1 MESYLASRSEK
12 IKRSVHDMA
21 DKVVEAVV
29 AAEKSFETRD
39 VTSAQIVIDADVEI
53 NETERRLDKELF
65 AFEALTAPH
74 ASDLRFIV
82 ASVRIVKDLERIGDH
97 AVNIAEMAIRANQI
111 DNDKKSTIEITSQIA
126 EAATAMLTKAVSA
139 FHNNDYDAAM
149 AVLTLD
155 SHVDALCIQI
165 QKESI
170 AKISGAPESAEAL
183 LISLLVGREWERIAD
198 LATNIA
204 EEIVFIIKSWD
215 IRHNHYDNPEVFD

>member
-1 MESYLASRSEK
+1 MESYLETRYET
-12 IKRSVHDMA
+12 IKSSVHGMA
-21 DKVVEAVV
+21 DKVVEAVL

-39 VTSAQIVIDADVEI
+39 VVAAQGVVDSDVVI

-97 AVNIAEMAIRANQI
+97 AVNIAEMAIRANEI
-111 DNDKKSTIEITSQIA
+111 DSDKKSITPLTAQIA
-126 EAATAMLTKAVSA
+126 KAATSMFTQAVAA

-149 AVLTLD
+149 AVLVLD

-165 QKESI
+165 EKEII
-170 AKISGAPESAEAL
+170 AKVSGAPEAAEAL
-183 LISLLVGREWERIAD
+183 LITLLAGREWERIAD

-204 EEIVFIIKSWD
+204 EEIVFILKSWD
-215 IRHNHYDNPEVFD
+215 IKHNHYENPEEFA